1 MRTSTLVPVVAGLVA
16 IAAVALAAAPTYSA
30 LIAGADL
37 VVDAGGTGDNG
48 AAASP
53 GPVDLVT
60 IDGRDVA
67 TPSHASAAFVP
78 LAPDDRYDPGRTF
91 RLEVGVADNDPDV
104 AAAVTVA
111 VVPVDAAG
119 TGQVGPSPHATPLL
133 LVTVIDTTT
142 GEVLIGGSATDA
154 RRGAP
159 VADASGMLGHLAAR
173 DADPL
178 DDGARWTDG
187 AAHSRH
193 DLEVLVYC
201 PDSPGARAVTDARS
215 ELALMLYGIG
225 RP

>member
-1 MRTSTLVPVVAGLVA
+1 M
-16 IAAVALAAAPTYSA
+16 
-30 LIAGADL
+30 
-37 VVDAGGTGDNG
+37 
-48 AAASP
+48 
-53 GPVDLVT
+53 
-60 IDGRDVA
+60 
-67 TPSHASAAFVP
+67 P

-119 TGQVGPSPHATPLL
+119 TGQVGTSPNATPLL
-133 LVTVIDTTT
+133 LVTVIDRTT

-154 RRGAP
+154 RRGAA

-178 DDGARWTDG
+178 DTGDRWASG
-187 AAHSRH
+187 AAQSRH

-201 PDSPGARAVTDARS
+201 PDSPGARALADARS
-215 ELALMLYGIG
+215 DLALMLYGIG
-225 RP
+225 QP